1 MHKYFLIAGA
11 ICIAT
16 ISPTFAISVA
26 PIAGVTKC
34 VQLSHSTT
42 CVAEQQESTSKVDWS
57 VTCGTKNISVIG
69 ISMCALSSGS
79 AGTASTS
86 LLRGNENNNNC
97 WCKMVSPAVSRWISS
112 GLSSVA
118 CGRDCAG
125 SCRRALEDNYTF
137 RSEMFR
143 YLSD

>member
-16 ISPTFAISVA
+16 ISPTFAISVM
-26 PIAGVTKC
+26 PIGGVTKC
-34 VQLSHSTT
+34 VQLSRSTT

-69 ISMCALSSGS
+69 ISMCASSSGS

-86 LLRGNENNNNC
+86 LSRSDENNNC

-118 CGRDCAG
+118 CYRDCAG
-125 SCRRALEDNYTF
+125 SCRRALEGNSTF
-137 RSEMFR
+137 RSAMFS